1 MSCFLE
7 QETFTPQ
14 KVLVIPRNRW
24 LRLNITEKL
33 FTGTLNHNQNKNK
46 HCILLFQ
53 FLANNSDKFL
63 FDPSQNFVALKDM
76 TQNQN
81 DNHNLEIDIGNVE
94 DYFTPVGGA
103 NIEEFGAEDQCS
115 TGIKKALSVEE
126 KYGPSRTKTQL
137 SVEEKYGSG
146 KNSAKLNVD
155 EKHGSG
161 RSKNNVVKGSG
172 DTRSSGKSK

>member
-1 MSCFLE
+1 MY
-7 QETFTPQ
+7 
-14 KVLVIPRNRW
+14 
-24 LRLNITEKL
+24 
-33 FTGTLNHNQNKNK
+33 
-46 HCILLFQ
+46 ILISLFQ

-63 FDPSQNFVALKDM
+63 YDPSQNFVTLKDM

-81 DNHNLEIDIGNVE
+81 DNHNFEIDIGNVE

-137 SVEEKYGSG
+137 SVEEKYGSSRTKTQLSVEEKYGSG

-155 EKHGSG
+155 EKYGSG

-172 DTRSSGKSK
+172 DTRGAAKSK